1 MLKQFKDFEQ
11 LFEVVVF
18 IELTLYF
25 RINLYKFSNKY
36 SVLGRPKLSLHSF
49 ENNFRSILFVKK
61 TYSCINAKTS
71 DDAFNYWCFNLFL
84 SWEILT
90 RCDNFLL
97 VARIFLLI
105 VKIFTLC
112 KNFLPIVRN
121 FYPSWRFLTCCEN
134 FLPKTT
140 PRNLSPIPG
149 LKFSKLAK
157 RKKYS
162 LQKL

>member
-1 MLKQFKDFEQ
+1 MIKQWIILKQFKDFEQ
-11 LFEVVVF
+11 LSEVVVF
-18 IELTLYF
+18 IEVTLYF

-49 ENNFRSILFVKK
+49 QNNFRSILFVKK

-105 VKIFTLC
+105 VKIFYFLQEFPTHR
-112 KNFLPIVRN
+112 KKFLPILKISYLLWEFSPQN
-121 FYPSWRFLTCCEN
+121 H
-134 FLPKTT
+134 TT
-140 PRNLSPIPG
+140 
-149 LKFSKLAK
+149 
-157 RKKYS
+157 
-162 LQKL
+162 

>member
-1 MLKQFKDFEQ
+1 MIKQWIILKQFKDFEQ

-18 IELTLYF
+18 IEVTLYF

-36 SVLGRPKLSLHSF
+36 SVLGRPKLSLHNF

-90 RCDNFLL
+90 HCDNFLL

-105 VKIFTLC
+105 VKTFYFLQEFLTHR
-112 KNFLPIVRN
+112 KKFLPILKISYLLWEFSTQN
-121 FYPSWRFLTCCEN
+121 H
-134 FLPKTT
+134 TT
-140 PRNLSPIPG
+140 
-149 LKFSKLAK
+149 
-157 RKKYS
+157 
-162 LQKL
+162 